1 MIDLKDPLIQAHFK
15 STKVVVRYA
24 VHMHPLTQI

>member
-1 MIDLKDPLIQAHFK
+1 MSDLKDPLVQARLK
-15 STKVVVRYA
+15 SAKIVVRYA